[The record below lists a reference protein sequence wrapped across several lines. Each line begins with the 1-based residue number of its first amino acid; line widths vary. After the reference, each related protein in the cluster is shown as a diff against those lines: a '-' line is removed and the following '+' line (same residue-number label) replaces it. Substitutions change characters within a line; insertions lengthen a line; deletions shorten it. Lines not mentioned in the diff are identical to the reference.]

1 MNASTLLSMHKAE
14 LDDLFLN
21 SPAGPIPDGQADGKA
36 IIAPGTTFTPEIA
49 ELINVF
55 AWQGKIFDSKKNVLV
70 NRISVFELDA
80 ILAYVDKEAS
90 WVDGKE
96 CVVLDYSQTSNVA
109 HLVRDEIRLV
119 GEKLYLGVVFWDKT
133 KLIYFTLHF

>member
-1 MNASTLLSMHKAE
+1 MHKAE

-36 IIAPGTTFTPEIA
+36 IIVPGTTFTPEIA

-90 WVDGKE
+90 WVDGEE

>member
-109 HLVRDEIRLV
+109 HLVRDEVRLV